1 MRKRLL
7 PGEYVYR
14 DEVFP
19 ILMVGV
25 AINLV
30 GGYLAGLKGQ
40 GEVHGWFS
48 IQMFWQDT
56 GGTAFVALALGPW
69 WGAAAGVISSTLNT
83 VSFGDAFA
91 YATVN
96 VALGIAWGY
105 VARLVRSD
113 EVLIAP
119 KLAALR
125 GKAIVAALAL
135 FITGAIAAT
144 IVADLVKLSL
154 IELAGGT
161 LFQGQSQY
169 GAVDNWLQR
178 FARGGDTKIVSLVAV
193 DFYQNIFDKGL
204 SLIVALILVNV
215 MGVTPASSMSLMTKA
230 QRLRVGGD
238 SIIFF
243 AAVYTFYLLLGRI
256 LLTRLHFEHSP
267 TGAGIENWMGPVGA
281 LLLFPFAIAYVAF
294 IFATLKSGRTGDERV
309 ELHRADRENLYEQ
322 VRHPKPWSRSNI
334 ERSEY
339 FSLFQ
344 KNSVYGVVF
353 SLLASPLQQHI
364 HGQIP
369 EAQKGLLFWAYLTSM
384 LAISSFFF
392 LQRRH
397 IMEMFRRA
405 MEWRTGIRTGFGAG
419 AESGGVIPLFLDIT
433 SDVLTPASSGIRV
446 AGRISYQVA
455 VNTASSGWLHELRSA
470 NAIDHV
476 LLVAAPDGESFHQTL
491 TAFLTKMIA
500 ATGIEAVV
508 VLCGAYQDQ
517 DICDLH
523 NLGRAAQCYLVAFDA
538 SDLNELIETRLQ
550 TKDLGIVFARRQIES
565 RFVPLFEAPV

>member
-25 AINLV
+25 VINLV
-30 GGYLAGLKGQ
+30 GGYLVGLKGN
-40 GEVHGWFS
+40 GAVNGWFS

-83 VSFGDAFA
+83 VSFSEAFA

-96 VALGIAWGY
+96 VGLGIAWGY

-113 EVLIAP
+113 AVLIAP

-125 GKAIVAALAL
+125 GRAIVAAVAL
-135 FITGAIAAT
+135 LFTGAIAAT

-154 IELAGGT
+154 IELAGGDI
-161 LFQGQSQY
+161 FQGQRLY
-169 GAVDNWLQR
+169 GEVDAWL
-178 FARGGDTKIVSLVAV
+178 RGVVHGVNTRAAALIAV
-193 DFYQNIFDKGL
+193 DFYQNLFDKGL
-204 SLIVALILVNV
+204 SLVIALILVNM
-215 MGVTPASSMSLMTKA
+215 MGVTPSSQMSSMTTA

-243 AAVYTFYLLLGRI
+243 AAVYAFYLLLGRI

-267 TGAGIENWMGPVGA
+267 TGSGIDNWMGPVGV

-294 IFATLKSGRTGDERV
+294 IFATLKSGRPGDERV
-309 ELHRADRENLYEQ
+309 ERNRADREDLYEH

-344 KNSVYGVVF
+344 KNSVYGVVS
-353 SLLASPLQQHI
+353 SLLAWPVRERLPA
-364 HGQIP
+364 GVM
-369 EAQKGLLFWAYLTSM
+369 FWSYLTSM
-384 LAISSFFF
+384 LVISSFFF

-397 IMEMFRRA
+397 TMEMFRRA
-405 MEWRTGIRTGFGAG
+405 MEWRTGIRTGFGEG
-419 AESGGVIPLFLDIT
+419 AESAAVIQIFLDIT
-433 SDVLTPASSGIRV
+433 SDVLTPASSGMRV
-446 AGRISYQVA
+446 AGRIAYQVA
-455 VNTASSGWLHELRSA
+455 VNTASTGWLHELRSA

-476 LLVAAPDGESFHQTL
+476 LLVAAPDGERCHQTL
-491 TAFLTKMIA
+491 DVFLTKMIA

-508 VLCGAYQDQ
+508 VLCGAYEDQ
-517 DICDLH
+517 DIRDLH
-523 NLGRAAQCYLVAFDA
+523 SLCRAAQCYLIAFDA
-538 SDLNELIETRLQ
+538 NDLNELIETRLQ
-550 TKDLGIVFARRQIES
+550 SKDVGIVFARRQVES
-565 RFVPLFEAPV
+565 RFVPLFEAPA